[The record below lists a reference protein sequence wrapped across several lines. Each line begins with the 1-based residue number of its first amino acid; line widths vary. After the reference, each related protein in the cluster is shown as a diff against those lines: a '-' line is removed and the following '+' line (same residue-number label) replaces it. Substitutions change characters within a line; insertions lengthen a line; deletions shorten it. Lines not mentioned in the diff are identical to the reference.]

1 MSYVLTVHST
11 GQASHKCRC
20 NQCHGCLGR
29 GQSLFRRFHR
39 FPDSGMVRCSHRR
52 LIPQV
57 LVKLGRLR
65 GLIYSSDRG
74 QPGCDRTFIHF
85 METPPL
91 LACDPEGTQL
101 YIIGGNYR
109 VTHRGIEG

>member
-1 MSYVLTVHST
+1 MSYFLTVRLT
-11 GQASHKCRC
+11 EQDCRC
-20 NQCHGCLGR
+20 GQRRHCLQQ

-39 FPDSGMVRCSHRR
+39 FPDSKIIRR
-52 LIPQV
+52 PCRRVIPKV

-85 METPPL
+85 VETPPL
-91 LACDPEGTQL
+91 LVCDPEGTQL
-101 YIIGGNYR
+101 YVIGGDYR